1 MKTLQFN
8 DKEKNKIFLSNDII
22 LEKSELTLVINKIFG
37 IENVEF
43 LGRSIYKINTKKGIE
58 FFCFKNITYL
68 GNPHAIWKK
77 RIQIDYNKLEE

>member
-43 LGRSIYKINTKKGIE
+43 LGRSIYKINM
-58 FFCFKNITYL
+58 
-68 GNPHAIWKK
+68 
-77 RIQIDYNKLEE
+77 ID